1 MTLIKRISQ
10 WLERRFTAFTMYSV
24 GEKVRH
30 LTFRQKSLRKGVYF
44 NLWFVKQFTEFC
56 VRNTK
61 CIPKI
66 SF

>member
-30 LTFRQKSLRKGVYF
+30 LTFRPKSLRKGAYF
-44 NLWFVKQFTEFC
+44 NLWFVKQFT
-56 VRNTK
+56 
-61 CIPKI
+61 
-66 SF
+66 